1 MATKTKG
8 KNLSLTINAQ
18 EVNAEGTSVVLDN
31 EEADTDAIT
40 FADLANGTPLQW
52 FFTVEAIADYGTGSF
67 WTTIWNN
74 SGSTVA
80 YVLKPY
86 GNTTAS
92 TTQPHFTGNCTILA
106 KPPIGG
112 TANETFTFEARLDCT
127 ATPTRVTT

>member
-8 KNLSLTINAQ
+8 KNLSLTIASL

-40 FADLANGTPLQW
+40 FADLASGTPLQW
-52 FFTVEAIADYGTGSF
+52 FFTIEAIADYSATSF
-67 WTTIWNN
+67 WRKLWDNA
-74 SGSTVA
+74 GSTVA

-92 TTQPHFTGNCTILA
+92 TTQPHFTGNATILA
-106 KPPIGG
+106 KPPVGG
-112 TANETFTFEARLDCT
+112 AANETFTFEARLDCT
-127 ATPTRVTT
+127 ATPTLVTA